1 MVPYTL
7 LDVFTD
13 TPLAGNPLAVVLD
26 ADGVDEDVMLRFARE
41 TRLAETTFVQTAT
54 ADGASYRNR
63 IWTVTEEL
71 PFAGH
76 PSLGTAVAVALQ
88 RGDTDVTYVQQTPA
102 GLQPIAVR
110 RDGERA
116 TASVLQEP
124 AVFGPELDP
133 AAVMAAVGLEAADA
147 HPTLP
152 PQLVSTG
159 LLTLLAPLRD
169 ESALARVRADR
180 EAIRRLEDD
189 SFNCYLAWTDLAA
202 GRTRARMFPSPPAEA
217 EDAATGSA
225 AAPLLA
231 YLHEREGL
239 ERLDVLQGVEMLRPS
254 RLRAELENGRVRV
267 SGDVLVLIT
276 GSIRLP

>member
-1 MVPYTL
+1 V
-7 LDVFTD
+7 
-13 TPLAGNPLAVVLD
+13 
-26 ADGVDEDVMLRFARE
+26 
-41 TRLAETTFVQTAT
+41 
-54 ADGASYRNR
+54 
-63 IWTVTEEL
+63 
-71 PFAGH
+71 
-76 PSLGTAVAVALQ
+76 
-88 RGDTDVTYVQQTPA
+88 
-102 GLQPIAVR
+102 
-110 RDGERA
+110 
-116 TASVLQEP
+116 
-124 AVFGPELDP
+124 
-133 AAVMAAVGLEAADA
+133 
-147 HPTLP
+147 
-152 PQLVSTG
+152 
-159 LLTLLAPLRD
+159 LTLRAPLRY